1 MKLKSKLFSFDVRGK
16 TTKELIV
23 SLISNL
29 KKDRIMMI
37 LLKIKSKLLPFLAK
51 INQKN
56 LNRGMA
62 QFDKGMSIFNK
73 ALNDFGSAMDSMTKE
88 FSTTENSNK
97 QSDFEGKK
105 NKENLKKL
113 LGNSTKNQTPLWSEK
128 KSSKLSNQIP
138 IWSD

>member
-1 MKLKSKLFSFDVRGK
+1 
-16 TTKELIV
+16 
-23 SLISNL
+23 
-29 KKDRIMMI
+29 MMI

-51 INQKN
+51 INLKN
-56 LNRGMA
+56 LDRGMA
-62 QFDKGMSIFNK
+62 QFDKCMSVYNK

-113 LGNSTKNQTPLWSEK
+113 FGNSTKNQIPLWSEK
-128 KSSKLSNQIP
+128 KT
-138 IWSD
+138 